1 MTAVFGNVTV
11 DIAARNAKV
20 LAERVRQ
27 PHIPV
32 AKGLDVPRV
41 MIPNGV
47 SHYVHGAEGFGAMEA
62 QQHEGKLLDETAA
75 EFIVRMVNAHPHE
88 ITLCP
93 IGPLTNIAAAL
104 DLDPT
109 IAAKCKA
116 VVIMGGGLDK
126 GNVTEHAE
134 ANIWNDPHA
143 ADVVFAAPWEV
154 TVVGLDVTTKVTC
167 SAQDFAS
174 LADRA
179 PILGGFLNEAAQF
192 YLKFYKDRYGLDGS
206 QFHDAMA
213 VIAITNPEFFG
224 TELHKVEVVVE
235 GEQIGKTSRSQCSK
249 RTPAKVCMSVDGE
262 RTKRLFL
269 NTISES
275 F

>member
-1 MTAVFGNVTV
+1 MTAVFGNVTA

-32 AKGLDVPRV
+32 AKGLNVPRA
-41 MIPNGV
+41 MDPNEVG
-47 SHYVHGAEGFGAMEA
+47 HHVHGQEGFGDMPA
-62 QQHEGKLLDETAA
+62 QHHEGELLEESAA
-75 EFIVRMVNAHPHE
+75 EFIVRMINKHPNE

-116 VVIMGGGLDK
+116 VVIMGGGLDI
-126 GNVTEHAE
+126 GNVTKHAE

-154 TVVGLDVTTKVTC
+154 TVVGLDVTTTVTC
-167 SAQDFAS
+167 SSQDFAG

-179 PILGGFLNEAAQF
+179 PILGGFLNEAVQF
-192 YLKFYKDRYGLDGS
+192 YLQFYNSQYGLDGS

-213 VIAITNPEFFG
+213 VIAITNPELFV
-224 TELHKVEVVVE
+224 TEAHKVEVVVE
-235 GEQIGKTSRSQCSK
+235 GEQIGKTRRSLCEK
-249 RTPAKVCMSVDGE
+249 RTAAKVCMGVDGD
-262 RTKRLFL
+262 RVKQLFL
-269 NTISES
+269 NAISES